1 MIWIDL
7 VIVGALL
14 LGLGVGAKRGFLQT
28 LGGVAAVVVSFIA
41 FMFPAFADVI
51 SLDILLRRARG
62 S

>member
-1 MIWIDL
+1 MFVSDP
-7 VIVGALL
+7 
-14 LGLGVGAKRGFLQT
+14 KRLIYRIIQT
-28 LGGVAAVVVSFIA
+28 VVVSFIA